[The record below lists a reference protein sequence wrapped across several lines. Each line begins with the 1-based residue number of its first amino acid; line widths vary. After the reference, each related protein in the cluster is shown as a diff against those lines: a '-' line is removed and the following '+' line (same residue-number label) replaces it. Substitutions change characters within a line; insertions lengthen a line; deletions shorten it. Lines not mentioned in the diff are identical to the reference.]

1 MQNYWKFFALFDTL
15 LEKSTTKEFGMK
27 RLVTVLL
34 VLLVIGSLAFAA
46 GATDQQSQGDT
57 SLEKVLNKGRFV
69 MGLDDSFPP
78 MGFRNEKGEIVGFDV
93 DLAREVTKRMGVELK
108 LQPIDWNAK
117 EQELNTG
124 NIDCIWNG
132 FTITEERKAAMTF
145 SPPYIHNAQVVVVRE
160 DSPYTTLASLA
171 GKNVG
176 YQAGSSASQAI
187 DDTPAFKGSIKQ
199 LIEFKE
205 NLTGLMD
212 LEIGGIDALV
222 VDVVVAKDNIKRS
235 GKAFRILEEE
245 LAPEDYGIGFRKG
258 DQKLADAVWE
268 QLVAMHNDGTLAQI
282 AITWLGADSTVVGN

>member
-1 MQNYWKFFALFDTL
+1 
-15 LEKSTTKEFGMK
+15 MK

-34 VLLVIGSLAFAA
+34 VLFVIGSLAFAA
-46 GATDQQSQGDT
+46 GTKEQKSGEDN
-57 SLEKVLNKGRFV
+57 SLEKVMNKGRFV

-78 MGFRNEKGEIVGFDV
+78 MGFRDEKGEIVGFDV
-93 DLAREVTKRMGVELK
+93 DLAKEVTKRLGVELK

-132 FTITEERKAAMTF
+132 FTITDERKAAMTF
-145 SPPYIHNAQVVVVRE
+145 SPPYIHNAQVVVVR
-160 DSPYTTLASLA
+160 DDAPYSTLASLA
-171 GKNVG
+171 GKRVG

-187 DDTPAFKGSIKQ
+187 DDSPAFKASVRQ
-199 LIEFKE
+199 FIEFKE

-222 VDVVVAKDNIKRS
+222 VDVTVATDNIRRS
-235 GKAFRILEEE
+235 GKAFRILSEE

-268 QLVAMHNDGTLAQI
+268 QLVAMHNDGSLAAI
-282 AITWLGADSTVVGN
+282 AIKWFGVDNTVVGN

>member
-1 MQNYWKFFALFDTL
+1 
-15 LEKSTTKEFGMK
+15 MK

-34 VLLVIGSLAFAA
+34 VLLVIGSVAFAA
-46 GATDQQSQGDT
+46 GAKEQKSGVDT
-57 SLEKVLNKGRFV
+57 SLEKVMNKGRFV

-78 MGFRNEKGEIVGFDV
+78 MGFRDEKGEIVGFDV
-93 DLAREVTKRMGVELK
+93 DLAREVTKRLGVELK

-145 SPPYIHNAQVVVVRE
+145 SPPYIHNAQVVVVR
-160 DSPYTTLASLA
+160 DDAPYTTLSSLA
-171 GKNVG
+171 GKRVG

-187 DDTPAFKGSIKQ
+187 DDSPAFKASVKQ
-199 LIEFKE
+199 FIEFKE

-222 VDVVVAKDNIKRS
+222 VDVTVATDNIRRS
-235 GKAFRILEEE
+235 GKAFRILDEE
-245 LAPEDYGIGFRKG
+245 LSPEDYGIGFRKG
-258 DQKLADAVWE
+258 DVKLADAVWE
-268 QLVAMHNDGTLAQI
+268 QLVAMHNDGSLATI
-282 AITWLGADSTVVGN
+282 AIKWFGLDNTVVGN